1 MVYKSVDHGKLWSIC
16 FLQQHLIFLRKT
28 KNQHSIFLVKQL
40 LRVYYYYYSLLS
52 FVHNELA
59 LFSSWFLRPYN
70 FERETSTRSFFY
82 FFPLFIPF
90 YFSVSQG
97 SGFCPYRGKVLSRVL
112 HFIDRKRPSPCKQYL
127 GQNGE

>member
-52 FVHNELA
+52 VVHNELA

-70 FERETSTRSFFY
+70 VERETSTRSFFY
-82 FFPLFIPF
+82 VCCVYSLLFF
-90 YFSVSQG
+90 
-97 SGFCPYRGKVLSRVL
+97 C
-112 HFIDRKRPSPCKQYL
+112 
-127 GQNGE
+127 

>member
-1 MVYKSVDHGKLWSIC
+1 MNSHYYLVGFSA
-16 FLQQHLIFLRKT
+16 LITLNVRP
-28 KNQHSIFLVKQL
+28 LPDP
-40 LRVYYYYYSLLS
+40 
-52 FVHNELA
+52 
-59 LFSSWFLRPYN
+59 FSMFAV
-70 FERETSTRSFFY
+70 
-82 FFPLFIPF
+82 FIPF